1 LARARRTCTSHEHVA
16 RRTQHAG
23 RGILLP
29 IDLRQLEIVKTVA
42 DSGSFT
48 AAARL
53 MHVSQSAVSRQI
65 LLLEEELK
73 EPLFVR
79 LGRKVRLTAAGEA
92 LLQLS
97 HRVLADVRETT
108 TAIVEHHRKLRGTIQ
123 LAGGMTVCLHV
134 FPSLLKEY
142 RRRHPD
148 VDVKLTTG
156 ATPQLLERLRSG
168 TVDVALLTLPVEGAD
183 LMQAPVMREELL
195 LVTHPSHALARQRK
209 VRARDLDRQPLVL
222 FERGSSTR
230 RVIDDMLVREQINPK
245 IVMET
250 ENVEILKA
258 LVAIGMGMAII
269 PYQAVAR
276 EVRGGQLWCT
286 RLDGVSMVRETG
298 WVYMRAARVPRLVQ
312 EMFESLQRTLPR
324 LRLAPPPPRRR

>member
-1 LARARRTCTSHEHVA
+1 M
-16 RRTQHAG
+16 
-23 RGILLP
+23 
-29 IDLRQLEIVKTVA
+29 DLRQLEIVKIVA
-42 DSGSFT
+42 DTGSFT
-48 AAARL
+48 AAARQ
-53 MHVSQSAVSRQI
+53 MHVSQSAISRQV
-65 LLLEEELK
+65 LLLEDELK

-79 LGRKVRLTAAGEA
+79 LGRKVRLTPAGET

-97 HRVLADVRETT
+97 QRVLADVRDTT
-108 TAIVEHHRKLRGTIQ
+108 IAIVEHHKKLSGTIH

-142 RRRHPD
+142 RRRHPQ

-156 ATPQLLERLRSG
+156 GTPQVLERIRSG

-183 LMQAPVMREELL
+183 LTQVPVMREELL
-195 LVTHPSHALARQRK
+195 LVTHPSHRVAKQRK
-209 VRARDLDRQPLVL
+209 VRARELHGQPLVL

-230 RVIDDMLVREQINPK
+230 RVIDTMLAREGITPA

-258 LVAIGMGMAII
+258 LVAIGIGMTII

-276 EVRGGQLWCT
+276 EVRAGQLWCT

-298 WVYMRAARVPRLVQ
+298 WVYMRAPRVPRLVQ
-312 EMFESLQRTLPR
+312 EMFDALERTLPR
-324 LRLAPPPPRRR
+324 LKLAPPRRR

>member
-1 LARARRTCTSHEHVA
+1 V
-16 RRTQHAG
+16 
-23 RGILLP
+23 
-29 IDLRQLEIVKTVA
+29 DLRQLEIVKIVA

-48 AAARL
+48 AAARQL
-53 MHVSQSAVSRQI
+53 HVSQSAISRQI
-65 LLLEEELK
+65 LMLEEELK
-73 EPLFVR
+73 EPVFVR
-79 LGRKVRLTAAGEA
+79 LGRKVRLTPAGEQLVA
-92 LLQLS
+92 LGK
-97 HRVLADVRETT
+97 RVLADVRDTT
-108 TAIVEHHRKLRGTIQ
+108 TSIVEHHQKLTGAIH

-134 FPSLLKEY
+134 FPSLLKEF

-148 VDVKLTTG
+148 VEVKLTTG
-156 ATPQLLERLRSG
+156 GTPQLLERVRSG

-183 LMQAPVMREELL
+183 LMQVPVLREELL
-195 LVTHPSHALARQRK
+195 LVTHPSNPVGRQRRI
-209 VRARDLDRQPLVL
+209 RARDLDEQPLVL

-230 RVIDDMLVREQINPK
+230 RVIDDMIAREQIGPR

-258 LVAIGMGMAII
+258 LVAIGMGMTII

-276 EVRGGQLWCT
+276 EVRAGQLRCA

-312 EMFESLQRTLPR
+312 QMFEALERTLPR
-324 LRLAPPPPRRR
+324 LRLAPPARAR

>member
-1 LARARRTCTSHEHVA
+1 VRATPAAAIFCRTV
-16 RRTQHAG
+16 
-23 RGILLP
+23 
-29 IDLRQLEIVKTVA
+29 DLRQLEIVKIVA

-48 AAARL
+48 AAARQL
-53 MHVSQSAVSRQI
+53 HVSQSAISRQI
-65 LLLEEELK
+65 LMLEEELK
-73 EPLFVR
+73 EPVFVR
-79 LGRKVRLTAAGEA
+79 LGRKVRLTPAGEQLVA
-92 LLQLS
+92 LGK
-97 HRVLADVRETT
+97 RVLADVRDTT
-108 TAIVEHHRKLRGTIQ
+108 TSIVEHHKKLTGTIH

-134 FPSLLKEY
+134 FPSLLKEF

-156 ATPQLLERLRSG
+156 GTPQVLERVRSG

-183 LMQAPVMREELL
+183 LMQVPVLREELL
-195 LVTHPSHALARQRK
+195 LVTHPSNPVGRQRRI
-209 VRARDLDRQPLVL
+209 RARDLDEQPLVL

-230 RVIDDMLVREQINPK
+230 RVIDDMIAREQIGPR

-258 LVAIGMGMAII
+258 LVAIGMGMTII

-276 EVRGGQLWCT
+276 EVRAGQLRCA

-312 EMFESLQRTLPR
+312 QMFEALERTLPR
-324 LRLAPPPPRRR
+324 LKLAPPARKRR

>member
-1 LARARRTCTSHEHVA
+1 M
-16 RRTQHAG
+16 
-23 RGILLP
+23 
-29 IDLRQLEIVKTVA
+29 DLRQLEIVKIVA

-48 AAARL
+48 AAARQ
-53 MHVSQSAVSRQI
+53 MHVSQSAISRQI
-65 LLLEEELK
+65 LMLEEELK
-73 EPLFVR
+73 EPVFVR
-79 LGRKVRLTAAGEA
+79 LGRKVRLTPAGEA
-92 LLQLS
+92 LVALGK
-97 HRVLADVRETT
+97 RVLADVRDTT
-108 TAIVEHHRKLRGTIQ
+108 TSIVEHHKKLTGTIH

-156 ATPQLLERLRSG
+156 GTPQLLERVRSG

-183 LMQAPVMREELL
+183 LMQVPVLREELL
-195 LVTHPSHALARQRK
+195 LVTHPSNPVGRQRRI
-209 VRARDLDRQPLVL
+209 RAPDLDEQPLVL

-230 RVIDDMLVREQINPK
+230 RVIDDMIAREQIGPR

-258 LVAIGMGMAII
+258 LVAIGMGMTII

-276 EVRGGQLWCT
+276 EVRAGQLRCA

-312 EMFESLQRTLPR
+312 QMFEALERTLPR
-324 LRLAPPPPRRR
+324 LKLAPPARPRR